1 MNAGAVYIICL
12 GVNGTMVGPS
22 SKIAN
27 GLGLPNGT
35 FGANRRFGQQLTTA
49 DIDGDGRSEIV
60 ATADPPDGLT
70 HRVLYLLWLNLDGG
84 YLRHVVI
91 GVGSPHGIPPDLF
104 RWQSHNAIRGE
115 ITEVPQLRA
124 LTGDNQ
130 TRLLLGAPFYV
141 EGGLQNTGTGVGAV
155 VMLQVFD
162 NGTVADAK
170 LVTNGR
176 NGLTEKAIV
185 DHHEFGWASESLGDI
200 NGNMWPD
207 VAVAGDGTE
216 SSNPIPGAVYVLELS
231 LTGQVRELLGIIGNN
246 VKGVF
251 GGPFVPVA
259 SFWGRAMATVPG
271 LLADS
276 EYESTVTLV
285 VGSPHDDREYVDDG
299 SVWIFKV
306 QTSTS
311 TSVCASPTPIASPTS
326 SASAS
331 PTSTAT
337 QTANPSS
344 SASASP
350 TSTATQTA
358 NPSSSASA
366 SPMTSPSASATSR
379 PRADSLTVARTNA
392 TGVILLRVRAVEVPL
407 TLGNTTTIKLLQV
420 AAGMSMLATLGLRV
434 EGSSTAVGAV
444 WSGGRRSFET
454 GAVVVS
460 QVVRVGGV
468 HMRLGGG
475 LDSLGVADD
484 SGSR

>member
-350 TSTATQTA
+350 
-358 NPSSSASA
+358 
-366 SPMTSPSASATSR
+366 MTSPSASATSR